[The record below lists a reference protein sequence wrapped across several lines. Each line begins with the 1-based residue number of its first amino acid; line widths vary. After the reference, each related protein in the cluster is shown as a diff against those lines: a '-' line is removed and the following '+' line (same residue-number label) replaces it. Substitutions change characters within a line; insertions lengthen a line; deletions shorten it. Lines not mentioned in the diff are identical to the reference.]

1 MHKRGHKEDDEV
13 DCRIVFYAARKTSFC
28 ERALQKSFSELGIV
42 LADTS
47 FATNSQNLGN
57 LLIDA
62 FNKCDV
68 VFIIGGL
75 GFSDHRSISG
85 IISHAVA
92 DANIDEC
99 KKLKNECGEDGY
111 VLKAQNQLL
120 ILLPDEPHQIEMI
133 MQGPIRGYIKIK
145 NKARV

>member
-1 MHKRGHKEDDEV
+1 M
-13 DCRIVFYAARKTSFC
+13 DCRIVFYSARKTSFC
-28 ERALQKSFSELGIV
+28 EKSLQKNFSELGLV

-47 FATNSQNLGN
+47 FATNSQSLGN

-68 VFIIGGL
+68 VFVIGGL

-92 DANIDEC
+92 DANVDEC
-99 KKLKNECGEDGY
+99 KKLKNEIGDDGY
-111 VLKAQNQLL
+111 VLKAQRQLL
-120 ILLPDEPHQIEMI
+120 ILLPDEPQQIEKI

-145 NKARV
+145 DKARV